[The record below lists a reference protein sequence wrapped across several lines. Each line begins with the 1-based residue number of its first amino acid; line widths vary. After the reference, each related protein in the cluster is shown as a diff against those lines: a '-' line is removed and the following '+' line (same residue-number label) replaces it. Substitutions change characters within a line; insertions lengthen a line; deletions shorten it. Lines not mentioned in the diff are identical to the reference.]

1 MKKNKNIKIK
11 NAHIYDTTESRQ
23 NNDKLD
29 PHVGDLININYI
41 MANSVNRIRSVD
53 NFNTVKNTPTHVLL
67 NMESSGVAEAKDYEK
82 VLECVA
88 NKEENNIIS
97 GYWNSLQYNTS
108 SANFSVS
115 RMCFGTEIKMR
126 ILDLFYT
133 LKNQLVYE
141 FDWIE
146 DELVNELKVQSV
158 YILDRADD
166 VIHRVPIDE
175 MYYYYQTIIRSKGE
189 DTPEKNQLDF
199 QETFL
204 VTFPFA
210 EVLSTDISAVVVNS
224 IYNAFFNILLAK
236 ASSADFETICNY
248 IKPHILE
255 FKDNLTESLVKI
267 LVELMMNRSSVDIDR
282 YDFIKKLSE
291 EFGNPFFTEF

>member
-1 MKKNKNIKIK
+1 MKKNKNVKIK

-23 NNDKLD
+23 NNDQLD
-29 PHVGDLININYI
+29 PHVGDLLNINYI
-41 MANSVNRIRSVD
+41 MANSFNRIRSVD
-53 NFNTVKNTPTHVLL
+53 NLNTVRNMPTHVLL
-67 NMESSGVAEAKDYEK
+67 NMESSGVAEAKDYER
-82 VLECVA
+82 VLECIA

-175 MYYYYQTIIRSKGE
+175 MYYYYQTIIRSKRE
-189 DTPEKNQLDF
+189 DNPEKNQLDF

-236 ASSADFETICNY
+236 ANSADFETICNY